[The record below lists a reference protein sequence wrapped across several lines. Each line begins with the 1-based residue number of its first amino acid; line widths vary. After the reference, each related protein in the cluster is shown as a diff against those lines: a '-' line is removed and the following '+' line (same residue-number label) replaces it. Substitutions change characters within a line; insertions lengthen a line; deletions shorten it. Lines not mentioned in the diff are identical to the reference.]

1 MWIFFRHI
9 SLRTQLVALMAVL
22 MMLGVAGIAW
32 ATAQSSKQ
40 ALVGRIDDG
49 LRSAYANVDSSLQ
62 SKLDKD
68 ADAAQIPAEAPPAMY
83 AALFDDDGKLLT
95 DLTTYQTDDS
105 PALKQVRPSDVEKH
119 ERVPYTVRGTEPGS
133 RGWRVL
139 MVDSSSEVRTVVVAA
154 PLQDTVDTVERATSS
169 ILVTGTLAT
178 MLMSMVGYA
187 VVTRTFRPLR
197 RVERT
202 AAAIAQGE
210 LSRRVEEYPIETE
223 VGRLSYSLNAM
234 LSQIETAFR
243 AMGASEEK
251 MRRFIQDASHELR
264 TPLVTI
270 RGYSELYRH
279 GGIPQG
285 EPLDQAMGRIESEA
299 KRMSQLVEDLL
310 TLARLDEERP
320 LQSEP
325 LDLLVLAGDA
335 VADANVNAPDRKVRL
350 VGLDG
355 APLTSAST
363 VGDEAKLRQVVVNLM
378 TNALRYT
385 PDGTPIE
392 IAVGTRPVME
402 GRSDAVLAV
411 VDHGNG
417 IPEEDAQRIFERF
430 YRSDASRQRGTG
442 GTGLGLA
449 IVAAIAKQ
457 HDGGIRLSET
467 PGGGATMSLHVPYVP
482 MDPVDHQVVVER
494 PAGPADEPEEPST
507 NTGVLQ
513 RLRGL
518 TRKAG
523 DATRRVGEVGKK
535 AAESRKHEK
544 REDKREDKRE
554 EKREGKREDK
564 RDGKREEKRRHGKGQ
579 GAVKD
584 SPSAGEPG
592 AEPQPGPEFDA

>member
-1 MWIFFRHI
+1 MWFFRHI

-32 ATAQSSKQ
+32 ATGQSTKS
-40 ALVGRIDDG
+40 ALVGRIDES
-49 LRSAYANVDSSLQ
+49 LRSSYSALDASLQ
-62 SKLDKD
+62 TALREDD
-68 ADAAQIPAEAPPAMY
+68 DTPEAPGASARIY
-83 AALFDDDGKLLT
+83 AALYSEEGKLLV
-95 DLTTYQTDDS
+95 DKSAFQIDDR
-105 PALKQVRPSDVEKH
+105 PRLGQVLPEDVSSH
-119 ERVPYTVRGTEPGS
+119 QRVPFTVRGNDGGS

-139 MVDSSSEVRTVVVAA
+139 MVDSSAEGNTIAVAA
-154 PLQDTVDTVERATSS
+154 PLKDTVDTVERGTAS

-187 VVTRTFRPLR
+187 IVTRAFRPLR

-202 AAAIAQGE
+202 AGAIAQGE

-285 EPLDQAMGRIESEA
+285 EALDQAMGRIESEA

-320 LQSEP
+320 LQSEA

-335 VADANVNAPDRKVRL
+335 VADAAVNAPDRRVRL

-355 APLTSAST
+355 APPVSAPT

-385 PDGTPIE
+385 PEGTPIE
-392 IAVGTRPVME
+392 VAVGVRPVIE
-402 GRSDAVLAV
+402 GHSDAVLAV
-411 VDHGNG
+411 VDHGPG
-417 IPEEDAQRIFERF
+417 IPEEDVHRIFERF

-457 HDGGIRLSET
+457 HDGGIRLTET
-467 PGGGATMSLHVPYVP
+467 PGGGATMSLHVPYVQP
-482 MDPVDHQVVVER
+482 SPGDEVGSPVL
-494 PAGPADEPEEPST
+494 PEPEVPTPGEPEAS
-507 NTGVLQ
+507 TGVLQ

-518 TRKAG
+518 TRKASE
-523 DATRRVGEVGKK
+523 ATRRVGEATRRGAEGHRGDGTRGGEKHRFGRRHPERRTDESPRGPEPDGDS
-535 AAESRKHEK
+535 AAE
-544 REDKREDKRE
+544 DDP
-554 EKREGKREDK
+554 
-564 RDGKREEKRRHGKGQ
+564 RD
-579 GAVKD
+579 
-584 SPSAGEPG
+584 
-592 AEPQPGPEFDA
+592 